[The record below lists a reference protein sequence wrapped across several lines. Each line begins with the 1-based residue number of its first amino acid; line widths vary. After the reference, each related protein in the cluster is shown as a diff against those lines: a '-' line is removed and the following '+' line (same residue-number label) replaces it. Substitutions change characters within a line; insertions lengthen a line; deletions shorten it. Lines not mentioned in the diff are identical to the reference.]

1 MWCLLSES
9 LTARCLGPECAKCVL
24 SVC

>member
-1 MWCLLSES
+1 M
-9 LTARCLGPECAKCVL
+9 LGPECAKCVL